1 MRLHKNYVMKEHS
14 NMKIGGVAKEFI
26 EIENRDELI
35 EVLSTRE
42 KVFILGNGTNT
53 LINDGVLETTFISL
67 KDINYIDDKGD
78 GTVEVGAGLDFSDL
92 IDYMGEKNYSGLENL
107 AGIPGTVGG
116 LVFMNGGAH
125 GTEIFDKIISV
136 EIVDE
141 NNQIRKISKENLKF
155 SYRVTEIKEKKW
167 VVISATFKFDIGYLS
182 EVVDRY
188 KMKRSEN
195 HPLNEPNL
203 GSTFKNPD
211 GYFSARLIIEAGL
224 QGEILG
230 GAQVSM
236 VHPNFIVNKG
246 TAKFSDIID
255 IIEKVKCGVKE
266 KTGIQLEE
274 EIIIVK
280 D

>member
-236 VHPNFIVNKG
+236 FHPNFIV
-246 TAKFSDIID
+246 
-255 IIEKVKCGVKE
+255 
-266 KTGIQLEE
+266 
-274 EIIIVK
+274 
-280 D
+280 

>member
-1 MRLHKNYVMKEHS
+1 MRLHKNHVMKEHS
-14 NMKIGGVAKEFI
+14 NMKIGGVAKEYI
-26 EIENRDELI
+26 EIENKDELVD
-35 EVLSTRE
+35 VLKTKE

-67 KDINYIDDKGD
+67 KDIDYIDDKGD
-78 GTVEVGAGLDFSDL
+78 GVVEVGAGLDFSDL

-141 NNQIRKISKENLKF
+141 NNEIRKISKENLKF
-155 SYRVTEIKEKKW
+155 SYRITEIKEKRW

-188 KMKRSEN
+188 KIKRSEN

-203 GSTFKNPD
+203 GSTFKNPE
-211 GYFSARLIIEAGL
+211 GHFSARLIIESGL
-224 QGEILG
+224 QGEIIG

-246 TAKFSDIID
+246 EAKFSDILD

-266 KTGIQLEE
+266 KTGIELEE
-274 EIIIVK
+274 EIIIVR

>member
-1 MRLHKNYVMKEHS
+1 MRLHKNHVMKEHS
-14 NMKIGGVAKEFI
+14 NMKIGGVAKEYI
-26 EIENRDELI
+26 EIENKDELVDI
-35 EVLSTRE
+35 LKTKE

-67 KDINYIDDKGD
+67 KDIDYIDDKGD
-78 GTVEVGAGLDFSDL
+78 GVVEVGAGLDFSDL

-141 NNQIRKISKENLKF
+141 NNEIRKISKENLKF
-155 SYRVTEIKEKKW
+155 SYRITEIKEKRW

-188 KMKRSEN
+188 KIKRSEN

-203 GSTFKNPD
+203 GSTFKNPE
-211 GYFSARLIIEAGL
+211 GHFSARLIIESGL
-224 QGEILG
+224 QGEIIG

-246 TAKFSDIID
+246 EAKFSDILD

-266 KTGIQLEE
+266 KTGIELEE
-274 EIIIVK
+274 EIIIVR